1 MRVCT
6 CILVAVPSTSGVLTR
21 GEPLSDVR
29 ALQYVFWNLGSIVNF
44 VFAVIG
50 IAATDSLYAS
60 NGLFPLD
67 LIMIFMKLLMVQ
79 LVPLQVCVA
88 CSHRVSCFC
97 FGCVLPSRTARRW
110 CACPWRCRR
119 WLPLSPVDP
128 SRAGAASTLSTRRCG
143 ERWRREQR
151 VQHTCIVCHSPVT
164 THVRTGMQIHH

>member
-1 MRVCT
+1 
-6 CILVAVPSTSGVLTR
+6 
-21 GEPLSDVR
+21 VR

-97 FGCVLPSRTARRW
+97 FGCVLPLANGTAMVRMSVALSQVAAIESRR
-110 CACPWRCRR
+110 PVKGWRGVYSVNSS
-119 WLPLSPVDP
+119 L
-128 SRAGAASTLSTRRCG
+128 
-143 ERWRREQR
+143 RREMEARAESAAHLHR
-151 VQHTCIVCHSPVT
+151 VSLARDHS
-164 THVRTGMQIHH
+164 R